1 MVTPLP
7 ASPSYL
13 QRPIIPVEDPGKG
26 PGPLFLDQTAAEGSK
41 TTFGDPLSRGLDLAS
56 CAIQI
61 LVWYVKMLTVT
72 LFSFANV
79 LVNLSLPKFL
89 QLSQALRVFSLHAR
103 GPAFEHYAAQF
114 QDECNKVTY

>member
-1 MVTPLP
+1 
-7 ASPSYL
+7 
-13 QRPIIPVEDPGKG
+13 
-26 PGPLFLDQTAAEGSK
+26 
-41 TTFGDPLSRGLDLAS
+41 
-56 CAIQI
+56 
-61 LVWYVKMLTVT
+61 MLTVT

-114 QDECNKVTY
+114 QDECNKVTYYLDRNLFLWRPPFWETLSASCVNKLQFAFVFSLSLIFLFQFCFSFLFCFALFLFLFVFFFLF